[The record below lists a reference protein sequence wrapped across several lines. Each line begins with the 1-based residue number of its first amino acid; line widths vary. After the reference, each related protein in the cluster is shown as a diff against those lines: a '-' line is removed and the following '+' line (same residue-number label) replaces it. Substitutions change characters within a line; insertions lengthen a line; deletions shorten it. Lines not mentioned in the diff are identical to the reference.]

1 MRWKEE
7 SEWAGWFKGA
17 PKEIG
22 VATVV
27 IYSTARQC
35 YSHICIYVSVVV
47 ILFRFRWIGHANDV
61 ARNKMEKRMAWE
73 KKMRACSPDLHAH
86 REFFSPSALTLR
98 HPSRG
103 TGREKSQPKE
113 EKKRAAAKDVWGEKR
128 NKFVSDGN
136 ETEFCSS
143 KHTGQRA
150 YTRHQTRIAQK
161 GACTHTQKKMSTG
174 PYNNVY
180 RKTRRKRGKRKRKRE
195 KLNVI
200 SYQWMMGLGGQ
211 EKTPP

>member
-73 KKMRACSPDLHAH
+73 KKKMRACSPDLHAH

-113 EKKRAAAKDVWGEKR
+113 EKKGQQPKMFEERKETNSFLMATKQSFALLNTPAKEHIQGTTHASHKKVHVHTHKR
-128 NKFVSDGN
+128 
-136 ETEFCSS
+136 
-143 KHTGQRA
+143 RWA
-150 YTRHQTRIAQK
+150 
-161 GACTHTQKKMSTG
+161 
-174 PYNNVY
+174 
-180 RKTRRKRGKRKRKRE
+180 
-195 KLNVI
+195 
-200 SYQWMMGLGGQ
+200 
-211 EKTPP
+211 